1 MFIDFWWS
9 AQSEACAN
17 KGSPILR
24 GLGST
29 QCKLTKLYWKTIKM
43 PFAKLWIPFAN
54 WFLIAIAA
62 YPIFNGALF
71 KLQVQK
77 QGFSIIHSQNKII
90 DHENS

>member
-1 MFIDFWWS
+1 
-9 AQSEACAN
+9 
-17 KGSPILR
+17 
-24 GLGST
+24 
-29 QCKLTKLYWKTIKM
+29 M

-77 QGFSIIHSQNKII
+77 QGFSIIHSPNKII